1 MMQSAFLGT
10 CLGALLQCPVTFL
23 SFCGTAKP
31 EWWTPVLPTEKMQ
44 PLVELSL
51 KVDKLLRGQLVPKPD
66 NTPEESVPSKVESTS
81 SEQAGQKVVPKL
93 SGPTRFGAG
102 VVMHPGDQGNTNYG
116 PAVVGPTGE
125 VPIPLGMRPP
135 SKEWRS
141 GFSPD
146 NINMM
151 FQFRMDAV
159 RQVTLIGLIL
169 VQLFF
174 FCQSTV

>member
-23 SFCGTAKP
+23 SFCGTPNP
-31 EWWTPVLPTEKMQ
+31 EWWTPVLPTENMQ

-51 KVDKLLRGQLVPKPD
+51 KVDILLRGQIVQKPD
-66 NTPEESVPSKVESTS
+66 NTPEESIPSKVESTS
-81 SEQAGQKVVPKL
+81 SEHVVPKL

-102 VVMHPGDQGNTNYG
+102 VVMHPGDQGNTSYG

-135 SKEWRS
+135 SREWRA
-141 GFSPD
+141 GFKPD
-146 NINMM
+146 TIDTM